1 MTEPD
6 KSDAEIMQEVMPGST
21 TFQARILCPCCGWHF
36 KRGLTD
42 PKGEHHALVPD
53 MLVVCGQCLRC
64 LRSDDQCQFMAL
76 DNAQIN
82 ALPVQARMEL
92 AEMWQM
98 AFVSLAVT
106 GPEPKEPLQ

>member
-1 MTEPD
+1 
-6 KSDAEIMQEVMPGST
+6 
-21 TFQARILCPCCGWHF
+21 
-36 KRGLTD
+36 
-42 PKGEHHALVPD
+42 
-53 MLVVCGQCLRC
+53 
-64 LRSDDQCQFMAL
+64 MAL

-106 GPEPKEPLQ
+106 GPEPKEPMQ